1 MVVVPIAL
9 CASAIGSAA
18 NAQSAPPAD
27 VRGDT
32 RVTVRPDARATV
44 RAADVRVA
52 SEQERYLRAL
62 SVLVPV
68 GRGDAPGDAPGAPT
82 NGGRGPTTESWLIRP
97 VIGER
102 MLRALAALEGPWAL
116 DTTPVDGLRVHGA
129 ATDISFNSGLPST
142 LSDGPAWSGRGG
154 NLRASGALL
163 YSRGRVH
170 VRVAPTFWVAQNV
183 AFDLVPTAGDF
194 PWSDATLPDNI
205 DLPQRFGDASTAR
218 LDPGESTLE
227 LRFGYARLALTSAAA
242 QLGPAPDHSLVMQGN
257 AGGFPR
263 LELGTPGGLRTRAGT
278 FAAQVAWGRT
288 AQTAWAP
295 DRHTGAR
302 FTSYLMGTWRP
313 SFAERV
319 EVGMVRLLH
328 RDWEHITAR
337 ELFVPFGSVYS
348 AVGGSYETGNDNQ
361 LASAFVNLR
370 VPEAGLEFFGEFGK
384 NDRSRD
390 WRDQLQELD
399 HNSAWLAGVQ
409 KVWRADAGRLWALNV
424 TAVSGSIAPIIRFR
438 PQAYFYEHGS
448 ITQGHTLRGQL
459 LGTPLLQREGG
470 AEVRLDRYD
479 SAGRLGLT
487 LRTRSLANERGEFV
501 APENVRQEWMA
512 MLEMM
517 RWTRTG
523 AWSARVG
530 GVADLG
536 YSPVSGDAF
545 SLHVGLGWARR

>member
-1 MVVVPIAL
+1 MPFASTVGGFAMML
-9 CASAIGSAA
+9 LFASAAWTA
-18 NAQSAPPAD
+18 VYAQG
-27 VRGDT
+27 V
-32 RVTVRPDARATV
+32 V
-44 RAADVRVA
+44 RAEDVRVA

-62 SVLVPV
+62 SVLAPATRGED
-68 GRGDAPGDAPGAPT
+68 GRSVDGD
-82 NGGRGPTTESWLIRP
+82 RVWRESWSIRP
-97 VIGER
+97 LPAER
-102 MLRALAALEGPWAL
+102 MLRALAGLEGPWVL
-116 DTTPVDGLRVHGA
+116 DTSRADGLRLYGA
-129 ATDISFNSGLPST
+129 AADVSFNSGLPSYT
-142 LSDGPAWSGRGG
+142 ADGPAWSGRGA
-154 NLRASGALL
+154 NIRASGTLL
-163 YSRGRVH
+163 YSRGRLH
-170 VRVAPTFWVAQNV
+170 VRVAPTFWAAQNS
-183 AFDLVPTAGDF
+183 AFDLVPTTGDF

-218 LDPGESTLE
+218 VDPGESTIA
-227 LRFGYARLALTSAAA
+227 LRFKYARLALTSAAA
-242 QLGPAPDHSLVMQGN
+242 HLGPATDHSLIMQGN

-263 LELGTPGGLRTRAGT
+263 LVLGTPGGLRTRAGT

-295 DRHTGAR
+295 DRHTGSR

-319 EVGMVRLLH
+319 EIGMVRLLH

-348 AVGGSYETGNDNQ
+348 AVGGSYVTHNDNQ
-361 LASAFVNLR
+361 MASAFVNLR

-390 WRDQLQELD
+390 WRDQIQELD

-409 KVWRADAGRLWALNV
+409 KVWRGDDKKLWALNV

-470 AEVRLDRYD
+470 AELRLDRYD
-479 SAGRLGLT
+479 TRGRLGLI
-487 LRTRSLANERGEFV
+487 LRTRSLPNQRGEFV

-517 RWTRTG
+517 RWTAG
-523 AWSARVG
+523 GWWSARVG

-536 YSPVSGDAF
+536 YSPISGDAF
-545 SLHVGLGWARR
+545 SLHVGVGLGRRQP